1 MVNSPKVNI
10 EIDNAYLDGA
20 KADLVKG
27 EVKFTFSVSLS
38 AAILDLRAKLE
49 MLAGSERPLLLTIET
64 RQPPLLE
71 LESMI
76 TGAGASN
83 NGEGRR
89 SDD

>member
-1 MVNSPKVNI
+1 MVNSPKVN
-10 EIDNAYLDGA
+10 
-20 KADLVKG
+20 
-27 EVKFTFSVSLS
+27 
-38 AAILDLRAKLE
+38 
-49 MLAGSERPLLLTIET
+49 IET